1 MSSKKDAKT
10 SWLEEGLKILETEG
24 PSMLSIECL
33 ARRTGKTKGSFY
45 HHFASREKYIRS
57 LLDYYENISTRDVL
71 QLTGSGR
78 TPRER
83 LTMLTDLT
91 FRLSGGLELAIRA
104 WALYDPIVKRFQDR
118 LDRRRLEYIQELHMA
133 SGMGADRARTRA
145 YRDYSLFIGLKQLRH
160 HHTDADFRRLLKDLY
175 SDGKHAGTY
184 DA

>member
-10 SWLEEGLKILETEG
+10 SWLEEGLKILETRG
-24 PSMLSIECL
+24 PSMLSIESL

-71 QLTGSGR
+71 QVTSGGS

-83 LTMLTDLT
+83 LRMLTDLT
-91 FRLSGGLELAIRA
+91 FNLSGGLELAIRA

-118 LDRRRLEYIQELHMA
+118 MDRRRLEYIQELHMA
-133 SGMGADRARTRA
+133 SGMGSDRARVRS

-160 HHTDADFRRLLKDLY
+160 YHTEAEFRRLLKELY
-175 SDGKHAGTY
+175 SDRMQA
-184 DA
+184 